1 MANLKLTQDL
11 DDSKSAVQPPR
22 TFYNVMFGYPDKGK
36 WKMFTQIRQKPDD
49 CLLST
54 GTKRKQAGQN
64 ILRMIEVSGLQY
76 FRNCSYSIFVLCF

>member
-1 MANLKLTQDL
+1 
-11 DDSKSAVQPPR
+11 
-22 TFYNVMFGYPDKGK
+22 MFGYPDKDK

-64 ILRMIEVSGLQY
+64 IWRMIEVSGLQY
-76 FRNCSYSIFVLCF
+76 FRNCSYSILVLCFRLFWYSWRFGFGDAEDLY